1 MGLVKVPF
9 KSDSQRRKF
18 YAMAKRGEISKAKV
32 AEYEKETKGDLPE
45 RVPGAKS
52 EAKKKAKM
60 YGRRKA
66 SEKNA

>member
-1 MGLVKVPF
+1 
-9 KSDSQRRKF
+9 
-18 YAMAKRGEISKAKV
+18 MAKRGEISKAKV